1 MKKFTKLIS
10 LLCLAA
16 AFVLASCSSPSSGG
30 NPGGGT
36 GGGRAQVSGK
46 IGKYG
51 APYVVGDIVFKDGS
65 ATPYAEINDR
75 TTDPKITDV
84 EKAAA
89 IAVIFYVGTGLNSD
103 VNGKPNN
110 TISRTLGVGL
120 KHDRKGLKWCR
131 YDSST
136 SYANG
141 YSTNIETIQCT
152 TTIGDKNGSD
162 NLEQIGSF
170 LGTANND
177 TTTLSNYPAF
187 KFGKEYGTT
196 NSLSAPYNEGW
207 YLPSLAELYAIYN
220 VKTTV
225 DAASELCGGSQF
237 GTSFYWSSSQS
248 AFYYEIANLLNFA
261 DGDWDDTASFKHYD
275 FFSVCAVRA
284 FN

>member
-1 MKKFTKLIS
+1 MKKFTNLIS

-51 APYVVGDIVFKDGS
+51 APYVVGDIVFNDGS

-75 TTDPKITDV
+75 TTNPKITTE
-84 EKAAA
+84 EKAATV
-89 IAVIFYVGTGLNSD
+89 AVIFYVGTGLNSD
-103 VNGKPNN
+103 DNGTPDN
-110 TISRTLGVGL
+110 TTVRTLGVGL
-120 KHDRKGLKWCR
+120 EHDNNGLAWCAN
-131 YDSST
+131 T
-136 SYANG
+136 SVKG
-141 YSTNIETIQCT
+141 YSINITTIKCT
-152 TTIGDKNGSD
+152 TTSGDKNGSD
-162 NLEQIGSF
+162 NYEQMAEFEGI
-170 LGTANND
+170 TD
-177 TTTLSNYPAF
+177 TTDLSNYPAF

-207 YLPSLAELYAIYN
+207 YLPSLAKLYAIYN

-225 DAASELCGGSQF
+225 DAASDLCGGSQF
-237 GTSFYWSSSQS
+237 GSSSYWSSSQYAS
-248 AFYYEIANLLNFA
+248 TVSNVGAFFLDFSNG
-261 DGDWDDTASFKHYD
+261 DGNVGSKSD
-275 FFSVCAVRA
+275 FSGYVCAVRV